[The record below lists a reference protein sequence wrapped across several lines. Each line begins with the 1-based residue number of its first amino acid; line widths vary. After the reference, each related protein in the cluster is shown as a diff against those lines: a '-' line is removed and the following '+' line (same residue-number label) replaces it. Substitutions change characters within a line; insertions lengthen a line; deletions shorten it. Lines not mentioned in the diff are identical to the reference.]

1 MDTELEFSEV
11 GIERENDEEIELI
24 KRLTN
29 MEEVSNT

>member
-24 KRLTN
+24 KRLTSI
-29 MEEVSNT
+29 EEVSNT

>member
-11 GIERENDEEIELI
+11 GTERENDEEIELI